1 MSAFVPVYTTFH
13 SGEDVRSLLRSRL
26 YVILVLA
33 PLCFTGGRSDQI
45 MQDQSK
51 FSAMAHPLD
60 RYLWLIDVATASN
73 LAALAKRY
81 VAQLQQKHF
90 RAAPMGS
97 QIAVHQCCE

>member
-45 MQDQSK
+45 MQVRIRHDYQ
-51 FSAMAHPLD
+51 FA
-60 RYLWLIDVATASN
+60 
-73 LAALAKRY
+73 
-81 VAQLQQKHF
+81 
-90 RAAPMGS
+90 
-97 QIAVHQCCE
+97 